1 MISFQIKNRSVMGRN
16 KYIQC
21 STCLKSIRSDN
32 MKFHIH
38 SKDVK
43 YKMKICPICKKL
55 IILTNLARHMRKHD
69 KQLHLDLI
77 EELERGKEKKKKDYE
92 RGVFIKKSIRNGEID
107 PDILTE
113 EHHKQ

>member
-1 MISFQIKNRSVMGRN
+1 MLIHVCNLMSGLAQSLIYVLWGTLFCGSSTC
-16 KYIQC
+16 IQC

-43 YKMKICPICKKL
+43 YKMKICPTCKTSMKAG
-55 IILTNLARHMRKHD
+55 NLSRHMRKHD

-92 RGVFIKKSIRNGEID
+92 R
-107 PDILTE
+107 
-113 EHHKQ
+113 

>member
-32 MKFHIH
+32 MKFHMH

-43 YKMKICPICKKL
+43 YKMKICPTCK
-55 IILTNLARHMRKHD
+55 TNMKADNLSRHMRKHD
-69 KQLHLDLI
+69 KQSHLDLI
-77 EELERGKEKKKKDYE
+77 
-92 RGVFIKKSIRNGEID
+92 VFYWFDGAMIGSNCSVKTAPPLLWR
-107 PDILTE
+107 
-113 EHHKQ
+113 

>member
-1 MISFQIKNRSVMGRN
+1 
-16 KYIQC
+16 
-21 STCLKSIRSDN
+21 
-32 MKFHIH
+32 MKFHMH

-77 EELERGKEKKKKDYE
+77 EELERGKEKKKKIM
-92 RGVFIKKSIRNGEID
+92 R
-107 PDILTE
+107 E
-113 EHHKQ
+113 ESSLRTL